1 MIGDLNF
8 KEVEE
13 VLKDQLIGRI
23 GCHSNGVTYIV
34 PVSYA
39 YNEPYVYIHSLE
51 GKKIDMMRNNPEV
64 CFEVDVMNDMAN
76 WKSVISWGTFEE
88 ITRME
93 ERDKALKIL
102 LDRSLPIISSEKTHL
117 GREWPFTNNNAN
129 EIAGVFYRI
138 KLKEKTGKFESNYFS
153 PSFNQ

>member
-39 YNEPYVYIHSLE
+39 YN
-51 GKKIDMMRNNPEV
+51 
-64 CFEVDVMNDMAN
+64 
-76 WKSVISWGTFEE
+76 
-88 ITRME
+88 
-93 ERDKALKIL
+93 
-102 LDRSLPIISSEKTHL
+102 
-117 GREWPFTNNNAN
+117 
-129 EIAGVFYRI
+129 
-138 KLKEKTGKFESNYFS
+138 
-153 PSFNQ
+153 

>member
-1 MIGDLNF
+1 MIGDLNY
-8 KEVEE
+8 EETEE
-13 VLKDQLIGRI
+13 VLQDQLIGRI

-39 YNEPYVYIHSLE
+39 YDEPYIYIHSAE
-51 GKKIDMMRNNPEV
+51 GRKIDMMRSNPEV
-64 CFEVDVMNDMAN
+64 CFEVDLTNDTAN

-88 ITRME
+88 LKGRE

-117 GREWPFTNNNAN
+117 GREWPFTNSAN
-129 EIAGVFYRI
+129 EIEAVFYRI
-138 KLKEKTGKFESNYFS
+138 KLREKTGKFESSYFS
-153 PSFNQ
+153 PSFNG